1 MEDIDIINAL
11 NAAREKENA
20 PAPLRPHVKQ
30 RRKPKS
36 FGMTTRAH
44 SEPGDYRGGIMTMKE
59 LHRLAADH
67 TPAALK
73 TIAQIM
79 VSEDSRNS
87 DRLHAAEILL
97 DRAWGKA
104 VTPIEHGG
112 TIEVAAGAR
121 ERLAAILDRIGEI
134 PAKALPTSEVED
146 AVFTEAAPSAPVAPV
161 EPSETKPP
169 TVEKILRPP
178 PRNPEDE

>member
-20 PAPLRPHVKQ
+20 PAPVKQ

-134 PAKALPTSEVED
+134 PARLSSPTD
-146 AVFTEAAPSAPVAPV
+146 AVFTEVAANPGPVAGAGERGV
-161 EPSETKPP
+161 GAGSSS
-169 TVEKILRPP
+169 VEKVLRPP